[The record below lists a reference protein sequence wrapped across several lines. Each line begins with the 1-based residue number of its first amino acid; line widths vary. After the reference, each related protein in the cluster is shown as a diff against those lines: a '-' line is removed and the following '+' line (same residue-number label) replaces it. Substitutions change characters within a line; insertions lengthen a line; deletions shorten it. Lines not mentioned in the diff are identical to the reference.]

1 MLEDLHPE
9 IQLET
14 TISNPMDYA
23 QVIGFHGRDVKLGND
38 AVIIKEEFVQDGK
51 VLIPMDEADGLA
63 SGEDSLVVLHDDIV
77 LVMSGDDIEKN
88 LGRTVR
94 QGEGEKHNFRYVYF
108 GSADFADFT
117 RENTD
122 IHS

>member
-51 VLIPMDEADGLA
+51 FSSRWTSRWVGQ
-63 SGEDSLVVLHDDIV
+63 
-77 LVMSGDDIEKN
+77 
-88 LGRTVR
+88 R
-94 QGEGEKHNFRYVYF
+94 
-108 GSADFADFT
+108 
-117 RENTD
+117 
-122 IHS
+122 